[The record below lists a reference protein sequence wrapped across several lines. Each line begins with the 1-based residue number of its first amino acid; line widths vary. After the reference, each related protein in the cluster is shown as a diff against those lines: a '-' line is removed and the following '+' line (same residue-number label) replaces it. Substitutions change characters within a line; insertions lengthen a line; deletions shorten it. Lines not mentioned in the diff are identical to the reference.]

1 MASGTGSVWALDI
14 GNNALKALRL
24 TDTDQGVEV
33 TGFECI
39 NYGKI
44 LSGSGVKPT
53 EREELIAFAVRQ
65 FVKSNN
71 IGKDSIVV
79 SVPGQNSFARFVK
92 LPPFDKK
99 QIPEM
104 VKYEAAQQIP
114 FDMNDVQWD
123 WQLMTEPDDPEAKV
137 GLFAIKT
144 DIVTSELEYFSR
156 ENLQVSCV
164 QMVPMALY
172 NYLVYDRPEFTKSDT
187 EATVVINIGAENSDL
202 IVCTKSLVWQRSI
215 PMGGNAFT
223 RAIADAFKLNFTK
236 AEKLKRTAA
245 MSKYARQIFQAM
257 KPVFTDFAS
266 EVQRS
271 LGFYSSSNPDTSF
284 TKIVALGGGIKMR
297 GLLKYL
303 QQTLQIS
310 VISPDSFKKLKV
322 NSGDQAKFHENVN
335 DFAVVYGLALQGLG
349 LAKIESN
356 LLPTK
361 IARQMNWKNK
371 TKYFILAACML
382 LAVSVASLLRA
393 NLDRV
398 SYNGN
403 ASQRLKVDN
412 LIRDVK
418 KARLDVQ
425 LQHEKAIEAR
435 QAIDSSFA
443 MFSYRDVI
451 PKLHETIINAL
462 PNAKNNPQQKELYE
476 AFANKDIDLI
486 LSVPRKQRKQLLV
499 TSFTA
504 DFVADVE
511 MAAFGAGKITKKA
524 KTPSYYEGES
534 EYAEPRGGEYER
546 DTRIRRSRREEEE
559 EEEQMQQAEEQL
571 GGAGF
576 VVTIIGYSP
585 YRNIN
590 KLLDPVGVESDPE
603 KWGFITW
610 LMHLDEIVDGNSPF
624 VLFGKTDPQHFSCPT
639 GIVTLDSK
647 NIKMPDNI
655 GVLKKEDNDAKS
667 KSRQK
672 GKDAGVLVDSMTGEV
687 ISQQVRLNEEGQ
699 PVYDR
704 RGKAVYEVHDNWFI
718 LKAKFVWKDAPKAS
732 EFVEEQ
738 EDDRLSRRRPGRR
751 YDLMDD

>member
-24 TDTDQGVEV
+24 TDTGQGVEV

-39 NYGKI
+39 SYGKI
-44 LSGSGVKPT
+44 LSGSGVKSA

-71 IGKDSIVV
+71 IGKDGIVV

-114 FDMNDVQWD
+114 FDMNEVQWD
-123 WQLMTEPDDPEAKV
+123 WQLMTGPDVSEAKV

-172 NYLVYDRPEFTKSDT
+172 NYLVYDRPELMKSDSK
-187 EATVVINIGAENSDL
+187 ATIIVNIGAENSDL
-202 IVCTKSLVWQRSI
+202 VVCTKSLVWQRSI

-266 EVQRS
+266 EIQRS
-271 LGFYSSSNPDTSF
+271 LGFFSSSNPNISF
-284 TKIVALGGGIKMR
+284 TKLIALGGGIKMR

-303 QQTLQIS
+303 QQTLQIP
-310 VISPDSFKKLKV
+310 VESPDLFKNLKID
-322 NSGDQAKFHENVN
+322 SGDQAKFHENVN
-335 DFAVVYGLALQGLG
+335 DFAVAYGLALQGLG
-349 LAKIESN
+349 LARIESN

-361 IARQMNWKNK
+361 ISRQMNWKNK
-371 TKYFILAACML
+371 NKYFTIAACIL

-393 NLDRV
+393 YLDRV
-398 SYNGN
+398 SYNSN
-403 ASQRLKVDN
+403 KSQRLKVDN

-418 KARLDVQ
+418 KARSDVQ
-425 LQHEKAIEAR
+425 QQQEKVIEAK
-435 QAIDSSFA
+435 QALDNSF
-443 MFSYRDVI
+443 MVFSYRDVI
-451 PKLHETIINAL
+451 PMLHKTIINAL
-462 PNAKNNPQQKELYE
+462 PNAENNPQQKELYE
-476 AFANKDIDLI
+476 AFSSRDIDFI
-486 LSVPRKQRKQLLV
+486 LSVPRNQRKQLFI

-504 DFVADVE
+504 DYVAHVE
-511 MAAFGAGKITKKA
+511 TASFGTGQIS
-524 KTPSYYEGES
+524 KTASTPR
-534 EYAEPRGGEYER
+534 YAEPGGGRYSAS
-546 DTRIRRSRREEEE
+546 RSGDPE
-559 EEEQMQQAEEQL
+559 MQQPEKEL

-576 VVTIIGYSP
+576 VVTITGYSP
-585 YRNIN
+585 YSNIN
-590 KLLDPVGVESDPE
+590 ELLDPVGVENNPE
-603 KWGFITW
+603 KWGFITR
-610 LMHLDEIVDGNSPF
+610 LMHLDDIADSNSPF
-624 VLFGKTDPQHFSCPT
+624 VLFGKTDPLHFSCPT
-639 GIVTLDSK
+639 GIVTLDAQ
-647 NIKMPDNI
+647 NTKMPANI
-655 GVLKKEDNDAKS
+655 GVLKKADIAVSTKS
-667 KSRQK
+667 TRSDKTS
-672 GKDAGVLVDSMTGEV
+672 DILVDPMTGET
-687 ISQQVRLNEEGQ
+687 ISQQVRLNEAGQ
-699 PVYDR
+699 PVYDN
-704 RGKAVYEVHDNWFI
+704 RGQALYQEHDHWFI
-718 LKAKFVWKDAPKAS
+718 LKAKFVWKDAPKVNS
-732 EFVEEQ
+732 GFEETQ
-738 EDDRLSRRRPGRR
+738 QDESSFQPQSRPQSNPQSKPKSKSRP
-751 YDLMDD
+751 MDDF

>member
-24 TDTDQGVEV
+24 TDTSRGIEV

-65 FVKSNN
+65 FVKSND
-71 IGKDSIVV
+71 IGKDNIIV

-172 NYLVYDRPEFTKSDT
+172 NYLVYDRPELTKSDT
-187 EATVVINIGAENSDL
+187 KATVVINIGAENSDL

-284 TKIVALGGGIKMR
+284 TKLIALGGGIKMR

-303 QQTLQIS
+303 QQTLQIP
-310 VISPDSFKKLKV
+310 VESPDSFKKLKV
-322 NSGDQAKFHENVN
+322 NPSDQAKFHENVN

-349 LAKIESN
+349 LARIESD

-371 TKYFILAACML
+371 TKFFILAACML

-403 ASQRLKVDN
+403 ASQRRKVDN
-412 LIRDVK
+412 LVRDVK

-435 QAIDSSFA
+435 QALDSSFA
-443 MFSYRDVI
+443 IFSYRDVI
-451 PKLHETIINAL
+451 PRLHETIINAL

-511 MAAFGAGKITKKA
+511 MAAFGTGKITKKTR
-524 KTPSYYEGES
+524 TPSYEREM
-534 EYAEPRGGEYER
+534 EYAEPRGGR
-546 DTRIRRSRREEEE
+546 LRKDSRRSRRDD
-559 EEEQMQQAEEQL
+559 EEEQMQQPEEEL

-576 VVTIIGYSP
+576 IVTITGYSP

-590 KLLDPVGVESDPE
+590 ELLDPVAVENNPE
-603 KWGFITW
+603 KWGFITR

-624 VLFGKTDPQHFSCPT
+624 VLFGKTDPQHFSSST
-639 GIVTLDSK
+639 GVVTLDSK
-647 NIKMPDNI
+647 STKMPDNI
-655 GVLKKEDNDAKS
+655 GVLKKENVAAKS
-667 KSRQK
+667 KNRQK

-687 ISQQVRLNEEGQ
+687 ISQQVKLNEEGQ

-732 EFVEEQ
+732 EFEEEQ
-738 EDDRLSRRRPGRR
+738 EDSRSSQRRPGRR
-751 YDLMDD
+751 YELMDD

>member
-24 TDTDQGVEV
+24 TDTNRGIEV

-65 FVKSNN
+65 FVKSND
-71 IGKDSIVV
+71 IGKDNIVV

-123 WQLMTEPDDPEAKV
+123 WQLMTDPDDSEAKV

-172 NYLVYDRPEFTKSDT
+172 NYLVYDRPELTKSDT
-187 EATVVINIGAENSDL
+187 KATVVINIGAENSDL

-271 LGFYSSSNPDTSF
+271 LGFFSSSNPDTSF
-284 TKIVALGGGIKMR
+284 TKLVALGGGIKMR

-303 QQTLQIS
+303 QQTLQIP
-310 VISPDSFKKLKV
+310 VVSPDSFKKLKID
-322 NSGDQAKFHENVN
+322 SGDQAKFHENVN

-403 ASQRLKVDN
+403 ASQRRKVDN

-418 KARLDVQ
+418 KAKSDVQ

-443 MFSYRDVI
+443 IFSYRDVI
-451 PKLHETIINAL
+451 PRLHETIINAL
-462 PNAKNNPQQKELYE
+462 PNAKNNPQQRELYE
-476 AFANKDIDLI
+476 AFAGKDIDLI

-511 MAAFGAGKITKKA
+511 TAAFGTGKITKKTR
-524 KTPSYYEGES
+524 TPSYYGGEM
-534 EYAEPRGGEYER
+534 EYAESRGGEYER
-546 DTRIRRSRREEEE
+546 NSRRSRRDD
-559 EEEQMQQAEEQL
+559 EEEQMQQPEEEL

-576 VVTIIGYSP
+576 VVTVTGYSP

-590 KLLDPVGVESDPE
+590 ELLDPVAVESDPE
-603 KWGFITW
+603 KWGFITR
-610 LMHLDEIVDGNSPF
+610 LMHLDEIIDGNSPF
-624 VLFGKTDPQHFSCPT
+624 VLFGKTDPQHFSSST
-639 GIVTLDSK
+639 GVVTLDSK
-647 NIKMPDNI
+647 STKMPDNI
-655 GVLKKEDNDAKS
+655 GVLKKENVAAKS
-667 KSRQK
+667 KTRQK

-687 ISQQVRLNEEGQ
+687 ISQQVKLNEEGQ

-732 EFVEEQ
+732 EFEEEQ
-738 EDDRLSRRRPGRR
+738 EDDRSSQRRPGRR
-751 YDLMDD
+751 YELMDD